1 MVTPNVGTSAVAT
14 GEQPMHVPSQVRHAD
29 EAGVHSIGCHDQTC
43 RKLAETMI
51 KEEPASRLMAQP
63 AEGAVKGILKRNL
76 KYTYYVPYLGIK
88 SADEPP
94 VRRAAASIGRARQ
107 NEGGIHTC
115 DVGTLFSDV
124 LEKYTVVGKR
134 RPDTGGGEVVC
145 AQ

>member
-1 MVTPNVGTSAVAT
+1 MVTPNVSTSAVAP

-43 RKLAETMI
+43 RKLAETVI
-51 KEEPASRLMAQP
+51 KEERAPRLMAQP
-63 AEGAVKGILKRNL
+63 AEDAVK
-76 KYTYYVPYLGIK
+76 VPYLGIK
-88 SADEPP
+88 PADEPP

-115 DVGTLFSDV
+115 DVGTMFSDV
-124 LEKYTVVGKR
+124 LEKATVVGKR